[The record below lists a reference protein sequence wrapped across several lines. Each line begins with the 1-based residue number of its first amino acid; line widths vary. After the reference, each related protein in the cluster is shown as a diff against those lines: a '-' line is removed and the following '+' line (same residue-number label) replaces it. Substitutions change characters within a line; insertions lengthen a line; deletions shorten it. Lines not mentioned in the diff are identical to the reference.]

1 MNCLLP
7 RPGLHA
13 LFLQHGRTT
22 SGCRRIADAH
32 KNDGRWY
39 IGESDELLTAFLK
52 LESTLW

>member
-22 SGCRRIADAH
+22 SGGRRIADAH
-32 KNDGRWY
+32 NNDGRWY